1 MLFRRLFQV
10 LVVFIFTVALIG
22 CSSDDKGADEEG
34 TENSA
39 DATEDELHVALYS
52 APATLDQ
59 PMDTGIQSR
68 DIGRLMFETLVT
80 NDSAYKPVPMLADS
94 IDVSED
100 GLSYTFKLRQGV
112 EFHNG
117 KEMKAEDVVAS
128 MDRWMEKST
137 ITGNIFNDAVWTEED
152 EYTVVLQLA
161 KPSSLTLDTLAS
173 SKQAAAIMP
182 KEIVEAAPAE
192 GVEEYIGTGPFK
204 FVEWK
209 QDQYIHFEKYDEYS
223 ALEDEPD
230 GLAGKREALV
240 QDIYVHIVTDA
251 STRLAGLKTG
261 EYDIAY
267 QIPNDDYEQIANDEN
282 VEPYPATHGELMLV
296 YNKGEGLVTDPKMRQ
311 AINAA
316 LDMDEIMLGAVV
328 TEDLYWLSPGYMHKD
343 IEAWNSEA
351 GIEYYNQAD
360 PDKAKQLLDEAGY
373 NGETLTIISTRDD
386 DVIYNSSVVIQ
397 QQLKEIGIEVELEV
411 YDMPTMFKMRED
423 LSTWNMFITGSSVVS
438 TPPQLLALSPTW
450 GGGVNDDKI
459 LEQLS
464 AIETSESQEEAKQI
478 WDDIQQY
485 AWEEHVP
492 VSILGGYSM
501 FHAASAKVEGFT
513 TFSGAIFWNTKVN
526 K

>member
-1 MLFRRLFQV
+1 
-10 LVVFIFTVALIG
+10 
-22 CSSDDKGADEEG
+22 
-34 TENSA
+34 
-39 DATEDELHVALYS
+39 
-52 APATLDQ
+52 
-59 PMDTGIQSR
+59 
-68 DIGRLMFETLVT
+68 
-80 NDSAYKPVPMLADS
+80 
-94 IDVSED
+94 
-100 GLSYTFKLRQGV
+100 
-112 EFHNG
+112 
-117 KEMKAEDVVAS
+117 
-128 MDRWMEKST
+128 
-137 ITGNIFNDAVWTEED
+137 
-152 EYTVVLQLA
+152 
-161 KPSSLTLDTLAS
+161 
-173 SKQAAAIMP
+173 
-182 KEIVEAAPAE
+182 
-192 GVEEYIGTGPFK
+192 
-204 FVEWK
+204 
-209 QDQYIHFEKYDEYS
+209 
-223 ALEDEPD
+223 
-230 GLAGKREALV
+230 
-240 QDIYVHIVTDA
+240 
-251 STRLAGLKTG
+251 
-261 EYDIAY
+261 
-267 QIPNDDYEQIANDEN
+267 
-282 VEPYPATHGELMLV
+282 
-296 YNKGEGLVTDPKMRQ
+296 
-311 AINAA
+311 
-316 LDMDEIMLGAVV
+316 
-328 TEDLYWLSPGYMHKD
+328 MHKD